1 MATLSGLQKR
11 VMRAVKKA
19 IGDSPYDLDIA
30 LKAAREET
38 AKINKQYGVDIV
50 VSSDRG
56 QVAWV
61 VPLDI
66 FDRFDA

>member
-1 MATLSGLQKR
+1 MATLSELQKR

-19 IGDSPYDLDIA
+19 IGDSPYSLDIA
-30 LKAAREET
+30 LEAAREET
-38 AKINKQYGVDIV
+38 AKINKQYGVDIL

-61 VPLDI
+61 VPLDV
-66 FDRFDA
+66 FDHFDA